1 MYNPLMIRKEEL
13 IQGHLHPISQMLV
26 EASQIFSEM
35 GFRVAEGPEVE
46 TEWNNFDALNV
57 PANHSARE
65 MQDTFWLKPRS
76 DNKLLR
82 THMTAVSLRELAQK
96 QLPLRVVSPGRVFR
110 NEATDATHEAQ
121 FYQFDGLA
129 IDRPGV
135 ITMAH
140 LKGTLE
146 TFYKKLFGDQVEMRL
161 RPSFFPF
168 VEPGVEV
175 DIKWGDKWLEVCGAG
190 LLHPNVFKAAGVNPD
205 EWQGL
210 AFGST
215 LDRLAMIKYGI
226 EDIRHLYSGDTRFL
240 NQF

>member
-1 MYNPLMIRKEEL
+1 MI
-13 IQGHLHPISQMLV
+13 
-26 EASQIFSEM
+26 EAAGIFADM
-35 GFRVAEGPEVE
+35 GFRVADGPEIE

-57 PANHSARE
+57 PADHPARE
-65 MQDTFWLKPRS
+65 MQDTFWLKPKSER
-76 DNKLLR
+76 KLLR
-82 THMTAVSLRELAQK
+82 THMTAVSLRELAK
-96 QLPLRVVSPGRVFR
+96 RQLPLRVVSPGRVFR

-135 ITMAH
+135 ITMAE

-146 TFYKKLFGDQVEMRL
+146 TFYQKLFGRDLPMRF
-161 RPSFFPF
+161 RASFFPF

-190 LLHPNVFKAAGVNPD
+190 LLHPKVFTAAGLDPN

-215 LDRLAMIKYGI
+215 IDRLAMIKYGI
-226 EDIRHLYSGDTRFL
+226 EDIRHFYAGDKRFL
-240 NQF
+240 DQF